1 MDSNCSINQ
10 YLSQQPF
17 RQTLSHNR
25 RIYTKHYDTNLHC
38 LIMFMKFQIIMKL
51 PNKTVI
57 LQLFFWLKIEQQ
69 KPIRRIYQFLALKL
83 WSPRVNYR
91 SVLKIKEATSW
102 HGIRGFDIVIH
113 THITIVEMLLA

>member
-1 MDSNCSINQ
+1 
-10 YLSQQPF
+10 
-17 RQTLSHNR
+17 
-25 RIYTKHYDTNLHC
+25 
-38 LIMFMKFQIIMKL
+38 MFMKFQIIMKL

-102 HGIRGFDIVIH
+102 HGIRGFDIAIH

>member
-83 WSPRVNYR
+83 
-91 SVLKIKEATSW
+91 
-102 HGIRGFDIVIH
+102 
-113 THITIVEMLLA
+113 